1 MNFDLTTKK
10 GQKEASQYLG
20 LGLLGIISPPLGIVA
35 WLISKK
41 EKSAIRQEKFI
52 ERLIKTCKENDVDN
66 LEITVDKKVGLSL
79 GANIEGGTINTTL
92 GSDDKMTL
100 KVKYK

>member
-10 GQKEASQYLG
+10 GQKEASQYLVP
-20 LGLLGIISPPLGIVA
+20 GLLGITLPLGIAA
-35 WLISKK
+35 WLISKNK
-41 EKSAIRQEKFI
+41 KSASGQGELA
-52 ERLIKTCKENDVDN
+52 ERLIKTGKENGVDN
-66 LEITVDKKVGLSL
+66 LEITVDKKVGSSFET
-79 GANIEGGTINTTL
+79 NIKGVSINSML

>member
-1 MNFDLTTKK
+1 MNFDLTTKE
-10 GQKEASQYLG
+10 GQKEASQYLVP
-20 LGLLGIISPPLGIVA
+20 GLLGIISPPLGIVA

-41 EKSAIRQEKFI
+41 EKSAIRQREFI

-66 LEITVDKKVGLSL
+66 LEITVDKKVGLGL
-79 GANIEGGTINTTL
+79 GANIEGATINTTL

-100 KVKYK
+100 KVKCK

>member
-41 EKSAIRQEKFI
+41 EKSAIRQIELA
-52 ERLIKTCKENDVDN
+52 ERLVKTGEEKGVAN
-66 LEITVDKKVGLSL
+66 LELTVDTKVGLGL
-79 GANIEGGTINTTL
+79 GANIEGATINTTL

>member
-41 EKSAIRQEKFI
+41 EKSAIRQIELA
-52 ERLIKTCKENDVDN
+52 ERLVKTGEEKGIEN
-66 LEITVDKKVGLSL
+66 LEITLGENVGLSL
-79 GANIEGGTINTTL
+79 GANIKGFPVNAML

>member
-1 MNFDLTTKK
+1 MNFDLTTKE
-10 GQKEASQYLG
+10 GQKEASQYLVP
-20 LGLLGIISPPLGIVA
+20 GLLGIISPPLGIVA
-35 WLISKK
+35 WLISKN
-41 EKSAIRQEKFI
+41 EKSTIKQIELVEK
-52 ERLIKTCKENDVDN
+52 LIKTGKENDVDN

>member
-10 GQKEASQYLG
+10 GQKEASQYLVP
-20 LGLLGIISPPLGIVA
+20 GLLGIILPLGIVA
-35 WLISKK
+35 WSISKNK
-41 EKSAIRQEKFI
+41 KSDSRQGELA
-52 ERLIKTCKENDVDN
+52 ERLIKTGKENGVDN
-66 LEITVDKKVGLSL
+66 LEITVDKKVGSSFET
-79 GANIEGGTINTTL
+79 NIKGVSINSML